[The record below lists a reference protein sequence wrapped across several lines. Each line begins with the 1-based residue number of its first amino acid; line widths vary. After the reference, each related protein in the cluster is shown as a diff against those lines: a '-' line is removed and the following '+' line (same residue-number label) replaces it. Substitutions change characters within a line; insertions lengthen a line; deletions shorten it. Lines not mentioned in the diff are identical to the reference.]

1 MLTGCS
7 IVEVLVCGC
16 YNLDD
21 IGKQPIYA
29 KKETAHGLFLKC
41 LFNNHI
47 NESIHF
53 VGLIWGQA
61 SNARTEK
68 VL

>member
-1 MLTGCS
+1 MDVIIWTMT
-7 IVEVLVCGC
+7 ENNQ
-16 YNLDD
+16 YM
-21 IGKQPIYA
+21 

>member
-1 MLTGCS
+1 MLTGCN

-21 IGKQPIYA
+21 IGKQPICA